1 MVSCEES
8 LGIIFITFFVDSTG
22 FALNLTN
29 LLVSIMT
36 MMAGKYFLWFLSS
49 FVSEMGRSFRAASH
63 LPLFVRHFAL

>member
-1 MVSCEES
+1 
-8 LGIIFITFFVDSTG
+8 
-22 FALNLTN
+22 LNLTN